1 MCLNGYKQVFHWLFL
16 PVLKTTRLHR
26 NWQSCCTKTSKLC
39 PQAHNKNQMCHFSSV
54 SQQPSHDISMQGGC
68 GVTWTGVNQEWFL
81 KESSQRSFPEIS
93 AQHQHTHN
101 YTLPTWRTERMDAA
115 YKRVNGNYSPEAE
128 TGDQVPGVNLTYS
141 WLKSHLCF
149 LSFSTTFNFV
159 CLFVFFL
166 WRLCKTNSLK

>member
-1 MCLNGYKQVFHWLFL
+1 MSKWIKASFSLVICTCSQIGQAAQKLTKL
-16 PVLKTTRLHR
+16 LHK
-26 NWQSCCTKTSKLC
+26 NHQTQPTIT
-39 PQAHNKNQMCHFSSV
+39 HNKNQMCHFSCV
-54 SQQPSHDISMQGGC
+54 SQQPSHDIPMQRGC

-81 KESSQRSFPEIS
+81 KESSQRSFPELS

-141 WLKSHLCF
+141 
-149 LSFSTTFNFV
+149 
-159 CLFVFFL
+159 
-166 WRLCKTNSLK
+166 